1 MEIEEIKKRK
11 RVVEKP
17 ENAGK
22 VICEFEEN
30 ISTKRKN
37 IVQLAY
43 QQGIIF
49 QKFKERE
56 TFSKVDKQIWSQQ
69 VDNLL

>member
-11 RVVEKP
+11 SVVEKP

-30 ISTKRKN
+30 ISTKRKK
-37 IVQLAY
+37 IV
-43 QQGIIF
+43 
-49 QKFKERE
+49 
-56 TFSKVDKQIWSQQ
+56 
-69 VDNLL
+69 